1 MANSTDGG
9 STKHLEHDQKRK
21 MLGSGNK
28 QRGRNAQKQHTLI
41 LRILHI
47 WQPREGLPPY
57 TMITPHPF
65 LFTTGEERIE
75 C

>member
-1 MANSTDGG
+1 MNREQT
-9 STKHLEHDQKRK
+9 R
-21 MLGSGNK
+21 
-28 QRGRNAQKQHTLI
+28 TLI

-57 TMITPHPF
+57 TM
-65 LFTTGEERIE
+65 TTVHIASLHQVKRQDHQQEVEKRIQMTLEEEVGHVPMIKR